1 MKKKP
6 AYKRIK
12 LTEDTYRMLDSDS
25 MGVCRACLTPMCE
38 CEPDAKKYKCD
49 GCGEKAVYG
58 AQELMMLGA
67 LFLVDTP
74 EQENV
79 RI

>member
-1 MKKKP
+1 
-6 AYKRIK
+6 
-12 LTEDTYRMLDSDS
+12 
-25 MGVCRACLTPMCE
+25 MCE